1 MTLPLTAARVS
12 LVGETRRR
20 VKDLP
25 GFRKTHRVPDRV
37 DSASTRF
44 LHELAAPD
52 LKADIDAVFAAL
64 RAAFGYTRRQV
75 KAAREDGLA
84 ALRTPDFDYAVSA
97 SLDDRDAATL
107 VLRREATRL
116 RTTELL
122 ADRRFRAVFARSFQ
136 AISAE
141 PAAPLDVEAW
151 IDRVEGLG
159 QPGLT
164 LHYPADA
171 AWCELEIAGFGG
183 VVRVEPA
190 RFEVR
195 TKGVL
200 ARLDLFETYEA
211 FVTLVSRHDL
221 KMLG

>member
-1 MTLPLTAARVS
+1 MTLPLTAVRVS

-44 LHELAAPD
+44 VHELTAPELRSD
-52 LKADIDAVFAAL
+52 LDAVFAAL
-64 RAAFGYTRRQV
+64 RATFGYTRRQ
-75 KAAREDGLA
+75 ARVAFEDGLA
-84 ALRTPDFDYAVSA
+84 ALRTPDFDYSVST
-97 SLDDRDAATL
+97 SLVGDDAATL

-116 RTTELL
+116 KSDELL
-122 ADRRFRAVFARSFQ
+122 KDVRFRSVFARSFH

-141 PAAPLDVEAW
+141 PATPLDVEGW
-151 IDRVEGLG
+151 IDRVEALDK
-159 QPGLT
+159 PGLT
-164 LHYPADA
+164 LRYPADA
-171 AWCELEIAGFGG
+171 TWCELEMAGFGG
-183 VVRVEPA
+183 VVRVERE

-211 FVTLVSRHDL
+211 FVALVSRRDL
-221 KMLG
+221 KMLQ